1 MIRALI
7 VSLWF
12 AVVTA
17 GAAMA
22 DSYNQT
28 ETPHYTIAL
37 ADGAIE
43 LRDYAP
49 RLMAEVTVQ
58 GSRSQAANAGF
69 RVLAGYIFGGNM
81 GAARIDMTT
90 PVAQAPAPVKIAMTT
105 PVTQVPSAEGWVV
118 QFMMPS
124 GYTLDSLP
132 KARDSAI
139 RFVKLPAERMAVVR
153 FSGLADAG
161 TWEARQKALLAWI
174 AARGLTVVEGPR
186 FFRYDPPWTLPWDR
200 RNEVAFVVR

>member
-1 MIRALI
+1 MLKARI
-7 VSLWF
+7 VGLWF
-12 AVVTA
+12 AAAMPGV
-17 GAAMA
+17 AMA
-22 DSYNQT
+22 DTYNQT

-37 ADGAIE
+37 ADGAME

-49 RLMAEVTVQ
+49 RLMAEVTVR

-69 RVLAGYIFGGNM
+69 RVLARYIFGGNT

-105 PVTQVPSAEGWVV
+105 PVAQVPAAEGWVV

-124 GYTLDSLP
+124 GHTLDSLP
-132 KARDSAI
+132 RANDPAI
-139 RFVKLPAERMAVVR
+139 RFTTLPAERMAVIR

-161 TWEARQKALLAWI
+161 TWDARRQALLDWI

-186 FFRYDPPWTLPWDR
+186 FFRYDPPLTLPWNR